1 MTAEAGSVAMPAEAV
16 AVLLRGV
23 GVTVTP
29 TQVVGAA
36 VRWMQVRVE
45 EEVVVP
51 AIPAAVG
58 AAGRP
63 AGVAARPRP
72 MAVGMMAVGMMA
84 VGMMVVGMM
93 VVGMMVAVVAATRAA
108 VAGRGPGSGH
118 SCGRP
123 RHSGTLPCVRR
134 GSSSRLVASI
144 RRPATSF

>member
-1 MTAEAGSVAMPAEAV
+1 MTAEARSVAMPAEAV
-16 AVLLRGV
+16 AVLVRVVLMRVV
-23 GVTVTP
+23 GVAVTP
-29 TQVVGAA
+29 TQVVGVA
-36 VRWMQVRVE
+36 VGWMQVQVE
-45 EEVVVP
+45 EVVVVP

-58 AAGRP
+58 AAQRP

-72 MAVGMMAVGMMA
+72 MAVGMVA
-84 VGMMVVGMM
+84 VGMMV
-93 VVGMMVAVVAATRAA
+93 VAVVAATRGA

-123 RHSGTLPCVRR
+123 RHSGTLPCLRR